1 MFLDHKQLIRPADI
15 AGHFGDVAD
24 IHIILK
30 QIFHSQGHGGGN
42 QKMEGKTQ
50 RT

>member
-24 IHIILK
+24 IHPLMQHREAMRSILE
-30 QIFHSQGHGGGN
+30 H
-42 QKMEGKTQ
+42 
-50 RT
+50 